1 MYVVVKEDET
11 LPVKVLL
18 KVESSKLLLGIYC
31 CDHGVLI
38 IILEAELFDDNDTLV
53 HQWGRFQWK
62 GFQKTLSCNC
72 RLRKGHRVPKPLS
85 VLLSCH
91 QVSEIC

>member
-38 IILEAELFDDNDTLV
+38 IILEAEL
-53 HQWGRFQWK
+53 
-62 GFQKTLSCNC
+62 SMIMI
-72 RLRKGHRVPKPLS
+72 PLFIS
-85 VLLSCH
+85 GGDFSGKVFKKR
-91 QVSEIC
+91 

>member
-1 MYVVVKEDET
+1 MPFLEDLNHPFISLMYVVVKEDET

-38 IILEAELFDDNDTLV
+38 IILEAEL
-53 HQWGRFQWK
+53 
-62 GFQKTLSCNC
+62 SMIMI
-72 RLRKGHRVPKPLS
+72 PLFIS
-85 VLLSCH
+85 GGDFSGKVFKKR
-91 QVSEIC
+91 